1 MYTIPVSTEVARQ
14 APLTASAVY
23 VSFISMY
30 GSEIVTTLA
39 IVYGVMQVT
48 LRILEHRAI
57 MRKNKINKEQPE

>member
-30 GSEIVTTLA
+30 GSEIVITLA
-39 IVYGVMQVT
+39 VVYGVLQIIF
-48 LRILEHRAI
+48 RIAEHRKI
-57 MRKNKINKEQPE
+57 MRGDRHERKRR